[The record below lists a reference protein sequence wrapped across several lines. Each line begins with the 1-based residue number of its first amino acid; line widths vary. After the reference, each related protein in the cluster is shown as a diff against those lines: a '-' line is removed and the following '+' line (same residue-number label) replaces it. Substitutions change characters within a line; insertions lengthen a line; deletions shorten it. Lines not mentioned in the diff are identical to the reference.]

1 LKVLVCAENA
11 SQLGTLIGLAKEIG
25 GGEVDCMWL
34 NTKSAAP
41 PLEVQHLF
49 VFESPLVLMPED
61 VAAALSELVA
71 SQGHELVVLPSTRN
85 GREIS
90 PRLAAKLKAG
100 YVDSVVGIDRR
111 GSDILFKRVSLG
123 GAAVERLRIRTS
135 VKIISVSLQ
144 AKAEEAHAAQP
155 NARYD
160 HVPIRPADLRKTI
173 VEEKE
178 RELGAGIT
186 GAEKI
191 VAVGRGL
198 KKKEDLSLID
208 ELAKTLGAAV
218 GCTRPLTEDLKWCP
232 VDAQIG
238 LSGCTI
244 RPRLYLGVGISG
256 QIQHIVGM
264 RDSEVI
270 VAINNDKTAPIF
282 QHADYGIV
290 GDLYLIVPE
299 IMRQL
304 KSN

>member
-1 LKVLVCAENA
+1 VCAESP
-11 SQLGTLIGLAKEIG
+11 SQLGTLIGLAEEIG
-25 GGEVDCMWL
+25 SGEVDCIWL
-34 NTKSAAP
+34 NTKSRALP
-41 PLEVQHLF
+41 MGVKHLF
-49 VFESPLVLMPED
+49 VFESPSVLMPED

-71 SQGHELVVLPSTRN
+71 SRGYEIAVLPSTRN

-111 GSDILFKRVSLG
+111 SSDILFKRVSLG

-135 VKIISVSLQ
+135 VKVISVSLQ
-144 AKAEEAHAAQP
+144 AKAEEAHAVQP
-155 NARYD
+155 NTRCD
-160 HVPIRPADLRKTI
+160 QVPVRPADLRKTI

-178 RELGAGIT
+178 RKLGAGIT

-198 KKKEDLSLID
+198 KKKEDLLLIN

-232 VDAQIG
+232 ADAQIG

-244 RPRLYLGVGISG
+244 RPKLYLGVGISG

-304 KSN
+304 KRN

>member
-1 LKVLVCAENA
+1 
-11 SQLGTLIGLAKEIG
+11 
-25 GGEVDCMWL
+25 M
-34 NTKSAAP
+34 
-41 PLEVQHLF
+41 EVQRLL
-49 VFESPLVLMPED
+49 VFESPSTLMPED

-71 SQGHELVVLPSTRN
+71 GRGYEVALLPSTRN

-111 GSDILFKRVSLG
+111 NSDILFKRLSLG
-123 GAAVERLRIRTS
+123 GAAVERVRIRTS
-135 VKIISVSLQ
+135 VKVISVSLQ
-144 AKAEEAHAAQP
+144 AKAEEAHVVQR

-160 HVPIRPADLRKTI
+160 HVPAEAADLRKTI

-178 RELGAGIT
+178 RTLGAGIT

-198 KKKEDLSLID
+198 KKKEDLALIE

-232 VDAQIG
+232 ADAQIG

-244 RPRLYLGVGISG
+244 RPKLYVGIGISG

-290 GDLYLIVPE
+290 GDLYAIVPE
-299 IMRQL
+299 IVRQL
-304 KSN
+304 KKN